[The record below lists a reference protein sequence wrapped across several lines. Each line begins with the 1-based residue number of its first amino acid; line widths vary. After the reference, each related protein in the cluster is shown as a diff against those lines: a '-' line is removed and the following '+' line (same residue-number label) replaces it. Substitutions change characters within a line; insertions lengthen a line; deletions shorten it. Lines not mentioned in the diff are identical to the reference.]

1 MSENKKFILILTIIL
16 IIFGGERVWRSFK
29 RRTATPERGYVVVME
44 KHTYEERGALLDIN
58 IATLEEM
65 LAHKVSMS
73 HGKKIVEYREITGG
87 FENLQ
92 ELTRISG
99 IGRKTYEK
107 LKGKFVVGTPI
118 AERKININEAEDI
131 ALLYNGFTKK
141 EIKKVREHQRI
152 EGKIFDN
159 VVLMDLL
166 GGERYEELGG
176 KIEY

>member
-1 MSENKKFILILTIIL
+1 MSENKKFVLVLTIIL
-16 IIFGGERVWRSFK
+16 VIFGGERVWRSFR
-29 RRTATPERGYVVVME
+29 RRTEIPEKNYVVVME
-44 KHTYEERGALLDIN
+44 RHTYEDRGALLDIN
-58 IATLEEM
+58 RATLEEM

-87 FENLQ
+87 FEELQ

-99 IGRKTYEK
+99 IGKKTYDK
-107 LKGKFVVGTPI
+107 LKGKFVVKTPP

-131 ALLYNGFTKK
+131 ELLYTGFTKK
-141 EIKKVREHQRI
+141 EIGKVREHQKV

-166 GGERYEELGG
+166 GGERYEELGR